1 MWDIISMYFMHESR
15 GSVQRLA
22 GVNRRA
28 LRTIFAMAV
37 FSASAL
43 AQTTLVVVYTDAFSN
58 SVSLTLTG
66 TSGANGVFH
75 VTGVT
80 GTFNGSPVS
89 GPVSGFGS
97 GNFYT
102 NPAVLPANT
111 VDSGFEF
118 ETAGAAQV
126 ISLYEYNYHGSTGYA
141 TTILPSGGSGA
152 VTIISDT
159 SPPVT
164 PAPPTRL
171 LALAALAALACIAGW
186 RKFVVARG

>member
-1 MWDIISMYFMHESR
+1 MHFMHQSR
-15 GSVQRLA
+15 GFVQRLA
-22 GVNRRA
+22 AVNGRA

-37 FSASAL
+37 FAASAL

-111 VDSGFEF
+111 IDSGFEF

-126 ISLYEYNYHGSTGYA
+126 INLYEYNYHGSTGYA
-141 TTILPSGGSGA
+141 TTVLPSGGSGA

-164 PAPPTRL
+164 PAPPTSL
-171 LALAALAALACIAGW
+171 LALAALAALACIVGW
-186 RKFVVARG
+186 RKFVVAGG